1 MEDGE
6 GGCGRGPLGGAGG
19 TQHWELGTHE
29 GSTVHQQLL
38 RWGEEVG
45 GGGGGGGRGGVF
57 LSVLLTLTTDLIPEG
72 HKLSFS
78 CSQ

>member
-38 RWGEEVG
+38 RWGEEEEEEEEEEVSSSL
-45 GGGGGGGRGGVF
+45 F
-57 LSVLLTLTTDLIPEG
+57 FSLSQLTSSLRVTSCPSPA
-72 HKLSFS
+72 LSR
-78 CSQ
+78 